1 MEIIPGTDGND
12 FNLRLTKGESIQ
24 IVTDTVDLE
33 IYFLDDGRIVVENWG
48 SGEVVNRISN
58 TPSS

>member
-24 IVTDTVDLE
+24 IVTDTVNLE
-33 IYFLDDGRIVVENWG
+33 VYFLDDGRIVVENWG
-48 SGEVVNRISN
+48 SGEVVNRISY
-58 TPSS
+58 TSSR

>member
-33 IYFLDDGRIVVENWG
+33 VYFLDDGRIVVENWG

-58 TPSS
+58 TSSS

>member
-1 MEIIPGTDGND
+1 MEITPGTDGNG

-24 IVTDTVDLE
+24 IVTDTVNLE
-33 IYFLDDGRIVVENWG
+33 VYFLDDGRIVVENWG

-58 TPSS
+58 TSSR

>member
-24 IVTDTVDLE
+24 IVTDTVNLE
-33 IYFLDDGRIVVENWG
+33 VYFLDVYKRQVE
-48 SGEVVNRISN
+48 IM
-58 TPSS
+58 